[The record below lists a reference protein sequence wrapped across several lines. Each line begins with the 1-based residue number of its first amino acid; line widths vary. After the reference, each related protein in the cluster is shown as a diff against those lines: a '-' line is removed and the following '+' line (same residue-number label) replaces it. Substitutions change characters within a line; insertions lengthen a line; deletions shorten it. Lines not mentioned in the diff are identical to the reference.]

1 MHGLHH
7 RLCDRSGSL
16 RLSHYV
22 LRDFTFVHLARCAAA
37 IFLRADADIVRFAR
51 SGADTGVFAIATGCE
66 FRALAHLAFCAR
78 AILRRETAD
87 MILVG
92 SFAVRTVVEPFS
104 DTSIEIA

>member
-1 MHGLHH
+1 V
-7 RLCDRSGSL
+7 R
-16 RLSHYV
+16 
-22 LRDFTFVHLARCAAA
+22 LARA
-37 IFLRADADIVRFAR
+37 
-51 SGADTGVFAIATGCE
+51 GADPDVFAIATGCE

-92 SFAVRTVVEPFS
+92 SFAVWTVASPFN